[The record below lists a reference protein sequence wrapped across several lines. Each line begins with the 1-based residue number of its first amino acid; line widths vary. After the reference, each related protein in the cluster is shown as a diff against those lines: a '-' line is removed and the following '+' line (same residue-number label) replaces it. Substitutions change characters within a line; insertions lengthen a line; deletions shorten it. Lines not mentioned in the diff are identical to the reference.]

1 MINNRF
7 LANINLE
14 IWLMEGT
21 IKSSEKMLEDTISL
35 DPGGLNKLN
44 NESIM
49 RLKGEI
55 YRMKI
60 KLNMIHY
67 FKEVIEEL
75 DFGKKEDTLWQNFVE
90 LLNSKGSNI
99 ILVC

>member
-55 YRMKI
+55 YRMRI
-60 KLNMIHY
+60 KLDMIHY

-75 DFGKKEDTLWQNFVE
+75 DFGKKEDTL
-90 LLNSKGSNI
+90 
-99 ILVC
+99 

>member
-55 YRMKI
+55 YRMRI
-60 KLNMIHY
+60 KLDMIHY